1 MTAVEAFD
9 SILAFRLA
17 KFKLYAK
24 PGGSTFL
31 VNDPL
36 DRALVGD
43 PGGNYG
49 ETLEME
55 EGLFESVKE
64 LWTRHGI
71 RWGTFQIHMV
81 WEVTL
86 NCCVCVCVCVRARAR
101 VIVIFPVFVPC
112 VTCECAHVLCACTCI
127 TLQYQ
132 LK

>member
-71 RWGTFQIHMV
+71 RWGTFQINTV
-81 WEVTL
+81 WAVTL
-86 NCCVCVCVCVRARAR
+86 NCCVCVSSR
-101 VIVIFPVFVPC
+101 V
-112 VTCECAHVLCACTCI
+112 
-127 TLQYQ
+127 
-132 LK
+132 

>member
-86 NCCVCVCVCVRARAR
+86 NCCVCVCVRARAR
-101 VIVIFPVFVPC
+101 ALVSLLFF
-112 VTCECAHVLCACTCI
+112 LC
-127 TLQYQ
+127 LSRV
-132 LK
+132 